1 MQVYSA
7 ALYVEADKCAREL
20 GVRSRGGFFENDADY
35 CTGLTDGA
43 FHKVRGSVMMADDPN

>member
-1 MQVYSA
+1 MLFKMQVYSA

-43 FHKVRGSVMMADDPN
+43 FHKVRHDHD